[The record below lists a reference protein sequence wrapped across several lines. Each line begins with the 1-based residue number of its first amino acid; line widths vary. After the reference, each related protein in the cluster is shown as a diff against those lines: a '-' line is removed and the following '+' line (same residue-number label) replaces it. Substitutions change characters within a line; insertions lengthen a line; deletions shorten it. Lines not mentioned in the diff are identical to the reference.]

1 MLRRRLRTL
10 PAAACTFESGHLT
23 LVSDAGEGEV
33 VSKKVLSIIFG
44 RSYLGSQIVV
54 GTDTVFLFIKPQSY
68 RNRAAQ
74 PTHVSIV
81 LPCGRKP
88 VNW

>member
-1 MLRRRLRTL
+1 MCQGTL
-10 PAAACTFESGHLT
+10 PAAACTFESGHVT
-23 LVSDAGEGEV
+23 LVSGAGEGEV

-44 RSYLGSQIVV
+44 RSYL